1 MMQVE
6 AIRGMLV
13 VCGPSGVGKGTL
25 ISRLM
30 SEHPDKFGF
39 SVSHTTRAP
48 RPGEED
54 GVHYHFSD
62 RATMQAAIAQVRLG
76 LLGMHFSQGHDPSV
90 HTGGSMLGV
99 SGDSTMPL
107 SAHIRSPFLLVLTNA
122 LRVHASTSQG
132 AFLEFADVH
141 SNMYGTSLEAVAA
154 VGRSGR
160 IAVLDIDV
168 QVGAGLS
175 HGSSQCPAS
184 ITGRGAAEVR
194 RTACGEQLRSCIRV
208 QESQHA

>member
-1 MMQVE
+1 MQVE

-62 RATMQAAIAQVRLG
+62 RATMQTAIAQVPLEWV
-76 LLGMHFSQGHDPSV
+76 GMRSRQGHDPCV
-90 HTGGSMLGV
+90 NCCFNMLDV
-99 SGDSTMPL
+99 YGD
-107 SAHIRSPFLLVLTNA
+107 ALV
-122 LRVHASTSQG
+122 
-132 AFLEFADVH
+132 
-141 SNMYGTSLEAVAA
+141 
-154 VGRSGR
+154 
-160 IAVLDIDV
+160 
-168 QVGAGLS
+168 
-175 HGSSQCPAS
+175 
-184 ITGRGAAEVR
+184 VR
-194 RTACGEQLRSCIRV
+194 LN
-208 QESQHA
+208 